1 MLKRKLQQNKP
12 PDDPKTPKIT
22 ELPGAIVS
30 EKFTQPFWM
39 EFNAN
44 ECALNEELAKI
55 DKPTGI
61 TCIYNPLEYACSLH
75 CAYLRR
81 YLSGPKT
88 VMFVGMNPGPN
99 GMGQTGV
106 SIESSNI
113 YLISFNIL
121 FEGTFWQR
129 SYCTRYY
136 ATHWRGKPTSCGS
149 SQKTCEWIEMQ
160 CWRTKWCASLGV
172 IRTLIRW

>member
-1 MLKRKLQQNKP
+1 MLKRKLQQHKP

-39 EFNAN
+39 QFYAN
-44 ECALNEELAKI
+44 ECALNEELAKL
-55 DKPTGI
+55 DQPTSI
-61 TCIYNPLEYACSLH
+61 ACIYNPLEYACSLH

-81 YLSGPKT
+81 YLPGPKT

-106 SIESSNI
+106 SIENSDI
-113 YLISFNIL
+113 YPIPSNIL
-121 FEGTFWQR
+121 F
-129 SYCTRYY
+129 
-136 ATHWRGKPTSCGS
+136 
-149 SQKTCEWIEMQ
+149 
-160 CWRTKWCASLGV
+160 
-172 IRTLIRW
+172 